1 MLEHVL
7 SRDTAAFMKLIA
19 DEQDKRNVCG
29 VPGIYALLRILAPGE
44 AALLRYEIA
53 EEPQTQ
59 SLVSFASA
67 AFYEAAET

>member
-7 SRDTAAFMKLIA
+7 KRDAGAFMKLIA
-19 DEQDKRNVCG
+19 DERDGRNVCG
-29 VPGIYALLRILAPGE
+29 VPGIYGLLRILAPGE
-44 AALLRYEIA
+44 AKLLHYEIA

-67 AFYEAAET
+67 AFYESTEA